1 MRLFRVVT
9 VAITAL
15 VVSTPAAAQAGGRL
29 GMGHGPGQGFRG
41 PSDSVSAFPMSPRP
55 HRRFDRGRGRFG
67 AFGGTAV
74 IPWEPNDIV
83 VPVVPGDPPVFVRNA
98 PPAPEAPVPDA
109 KFVLPP
115 APGAPEPD
123 GSRQVIVQ
131 RGSKIEVQ
139 SFPAAR

>member
-1 MRLFRVVT
+1 MRLFRVLT

-15 VVSTPAAAQAGGRL
+15 VVSTPAVPQAGGRL
-29 GMGHGPGQGFRG
+29 GMGQGHGFRG
-41 PSDSVSAFPMSPRP
+41 PSNSVSAFPMSPRA
-55 HRRFDRGRGRFG
+55 HRRFDRR
-67 AFGGTAV
+67 AFGGAAV

-83 VPVVPGDPPVFVRNA
+83 VPVDPGGAPVVVWTPP
-98 PPAPEAPVPDA
+98 PPPEAPVPDP

-123 GSRQVIVQ
+123 GSHKVIVQ

-139 SFPAAR
+139 SFPTAR